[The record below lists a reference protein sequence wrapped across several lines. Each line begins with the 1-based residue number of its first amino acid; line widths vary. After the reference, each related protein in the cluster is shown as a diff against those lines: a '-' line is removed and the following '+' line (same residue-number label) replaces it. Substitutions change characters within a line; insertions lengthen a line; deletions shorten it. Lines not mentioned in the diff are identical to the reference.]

1 MVRRKRKRN
10 ELARDI
16 AGFGVT
22 GIGLTVGSK
31 VVSSIGG
38 SASAGVGSGIVR
50 GASFM
55 PGIASLIAGKH
66 IIRQVQKLSPKR
78 KGRR

>member
-1 MVRRKRKRN
+1 VARRKRKGN

-16 AGFGVT
+16 VGFGAV
-22 GIGLTVGSK
+22 GIGLTIGSK
-31 VVSSIGG
+31 VVSSIGRP
-38 SASAGVGSGIVR
+38 ASAGVGSGIVR

-55 PGIASLIAGKH
+55 PGIASLIAAKH
-66 IIRQVQKLSPKR
+66 IIKKINKLQPK